1 MADSSEARSGLA
13 VFLQKKASK
22 RLMNTLFNV
31 MPTLEFMFALSG
43 DKTGPLGLGRPKTDI
58 LKAARGSVADAQRL
72 KIMVEREYKPIIQ
85 TTKPSKTEVK
95 SMTDYD
101 NDPSVPAW
109 ETTNATLGRFKQPR
123 FKFARKKMP
132 YKVAHSEVRTARD
145 SARTEGEAAA
155 AIGSVYN
162 AEVMTREAV
171 LCELLNDC
179 LWGINGQSGAP
190 TDEDAVVWD
199 NFHSIKNALK
209 ADNTYGGID
218 RSVSSNSFWRGN
230 YSTTNFAGT
239 FEDLINYCN
248 YDLGMLKKGLGVQM
262 IGVGG
267 QLMKRAKAEARSKG
281 TRCSTTASP
290 TSPSTASS
298 ARSSASSRATAPST
312 STTTRRSRTRI
323 RATRPTKSV
332 CLDPSTW
339 TVAFGPDGN
348 FKHQYSGDQT
358 KVEAATKRTRHDQ
371 RRADAGMRGPV
382 RKRVFHRR
390 RLIGKRPDFQALSRR
405 PVTRRPPAA

>member
-1 MADSSEARSGLA
+1 
-13 VFLQKKASK
+13 
-22 RLMNTLFNV
+22 
-31 MPTLEFMFALSG
+31 
-43 DKTGPLGLGRPKTDI
+43 
-58 LKAARGSVADAQRL
+58 
-72 KIMVEREYKPIIQ
+72 
-85 TTKPSKTEVK
+85 
-95 SMTDYD
+95 
-101 NDPSVPAW
+101 
-109 ETTNATLGRFKQPR
+109 
-123 FKFARKKMP
+123 MP
-132 YKVAHSEVRTARD
+132 YKIAHSEVRTARD

-209 ADNTYGGID
+209 ADNTYCGVD

-267 QLMKRAKAEARSKG
+267 QLMKRAKAEAKLARV
-281 TRCSTTASP
+281 TRLFNNGIPDFPEYGFKREIVRIFAGNRPVYVYYDPAIPDKDQGDATNEVA
-290 TSPSTASS
+290 
-298 ARSSASSRATAPST
+298 SAS
-312 STTTRRSRTRI
+312 I
-323 RATRPTKSV
+323 RP
-332 CLDPSTW
+332 
-339 TVAFGPDGN
+339 
-348 FKHQYSGDQT
+348 
-358 KVEAATKRTRHDQ
+358 
-371 RRADAGMRGPV
+371 RGP
-382 RKRVFHRR
+382 
-390 RLIGKRPDFQALSRR
+390 SRSAPTETSR
-405 PVTRRPPAA
+405 SAPPRSDQG